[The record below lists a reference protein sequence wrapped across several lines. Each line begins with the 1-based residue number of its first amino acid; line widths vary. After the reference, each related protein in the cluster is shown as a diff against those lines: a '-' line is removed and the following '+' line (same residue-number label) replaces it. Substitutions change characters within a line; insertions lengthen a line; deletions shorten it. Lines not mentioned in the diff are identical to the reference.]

1 MIQDIG
7 LQRYNCEYKKKEP
20 VDHSIVL
27 CYCKNR
33 VLLSDDNN
41 KVLPTYG
48 ELKEKNTIQQ
58 SGIVYLFSID
68 KTEYY
73 LLNDELE
80 YIDEK
85 YTYYNVRAVREFAS
99 LEECFTISTGY
110 QLFLWYRDNKYCG
123 RCSHELQP
131 GENERMLFCPD
142 CSNMVYPKI
151 APAVIVGIMDDDKIL
166 MTKYADREYK
176 KYSLV
181 AGFCEIGEA
190 AEDTVRREV
199 MEEVGLKVKNIRYYK
214 SQPWGFDSNLLLG
227 FFADLDGENVITRE
241 EAELAVAE
249 WIERKDTVGM
259 NDGIS
264 LTREMIEVFSNDNV
278 RK

>member
-7 LQRYNCEYKKKEP
+7 LNRYHCEYKQKEP
-20 VDHSIVL
+20 VDSSILL
-27 CYCKNR
+27 CYCENKI
-33 VLLSDDNN
+33 LLTANEQRA
-41 KVLPTYG
+41 LPTFRD
-48 ELKEKNTIQQ
+48 LKSKKDIEQSEKI
-58 SGIVYLFSID
+58 YLFSID
-68 KTEYY
+68 ETEYY

-80 YIDEK
+80 YIDGEF
-85 YTYYNVRAVREFAS
+85 TYYKVFEVRDFAS
-99 LEECFTISTGY
+99 IEECFTVFTGY
-110 QLFLWYRDNKYCG
+110 QLFLWYRNNKYCG
-123 RCSHELQP
+123 RCGHKLQP
-131 GENERMLFCPD
+131 DTKERMLYCPD
-142 CSNMVYPKI
+142 CGNMVYPKI
-151 APAVIVGIMDDDKIL
+151 APAVIVGIIDGDKIL

-214 SQPWGFDSNLLLG
+214 SQPWGFASNLLLG
-227 FFADLDGENVITRE
+227 FFADLDGSNEITRE

-249 WIERKDTVGM
+249 WIDRKDTEGM

-264 LTREMIEVFSNDNV
+264 LTREMIDVFCKNNV
-278 RK
+278 RN